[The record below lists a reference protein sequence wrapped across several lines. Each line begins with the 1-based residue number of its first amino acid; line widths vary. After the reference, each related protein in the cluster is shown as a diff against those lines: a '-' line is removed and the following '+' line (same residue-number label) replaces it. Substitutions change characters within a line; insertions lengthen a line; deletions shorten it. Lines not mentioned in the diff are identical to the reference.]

1 MVIDENTKVIG
12 RFHTKPSA
20 RGLNIYNPFFGEVGV
35 NAVYVLFYDEEVK
48 KLVDGFKNLNLFAA
62 ITAGFESNADLPTFL
77 DEIDDT
83 AKYVGRV
90 GFIKNDGGKLNGF
103 YQGGAGMYRTLLQVS
118 KIDGAKIAIVG
129 AGNVSKG
136 LINEI
141 SRKGHNCHIDI
152 YNRDINKA
160 NKIKNKF
167 EFVENTF
174 GLNDFGNK
182 KYDVL
187 VNLTDIGGSEEDK
200 LFNENNV
207 SYFDAVVDVTFEK
220 ENTNLIEISKKLG
233 KKHATGWDMF
243 ANQGLVILEELFNK
257 DFEFDIF
264 KKHVVNGLTSVVK

>member
-1 MVIDENTKVIG
+1 MIIDENTKVIG

-20 RGLNIYNPFFGEVGV
+20 RGLNIYNPFFEEVGV
-35 NAVYVLFYDEEVK
+35 NAVYILFCDEEVK

-62 ITAGFESNADLPTFL
+62 ITAGFESNADLPKFL

-90 GFIKNDGGKLNGF
+90 GFIKNDGSKLKGF

-118 KIDGAKIAIVG
+118 KIDGTKIAIVG

-141 SRKGHNCHIDI
+141 SRKGHNCQIDI
-152 YNRDINKA
+152 YNRDVDKA
-160 NKIKNKF
+160 NQIKNKF

-187 VNLTDIGGSEEDK
+187 INLTDIGGSEEDK